1 MVLGED
7 DIKSFDGVN
16 GLDAFTTMVKYR
28 NV

>member
-16 GLDAFTTMVKYR
+16 GLDVFTVMIKYR
-28 NV
+28 YV